1 MTDRR
6 FRKRLEVIIVV
17 NIAYERLQTTLT
29 CHWIDDFKYHV

>member
-17 NIAYERLQTTLT
+17 NIAYERLQTTHSG
-29 CHWIDDFKYHV
+29 HWNADQLSR